1 MAELRIRLLPD
12 PILREKSK
20 KVTIIDKSIKKL
32 VADMLAYVHA
42 APGRAGL
49 AAPQIGKSI
58 RVCVIG
64 IEDEDDK
71 TKFTDY
77 VLINPEIVKTKGER
91 ILQEGCLSIPGY
103 IGEIKRAESVTVKCR
118 DLSGKEIRIRGKEL
132 LAEAL
137 EHEIDHLNGI
147 LYIDRLES
155 PDKLHRIEDLEKEEE
170 ESEDGRGTQKE
181 N

>member
-32 VADMLAYVHA
+32 VADMLAYVH
-42 APGRAGL
+42 